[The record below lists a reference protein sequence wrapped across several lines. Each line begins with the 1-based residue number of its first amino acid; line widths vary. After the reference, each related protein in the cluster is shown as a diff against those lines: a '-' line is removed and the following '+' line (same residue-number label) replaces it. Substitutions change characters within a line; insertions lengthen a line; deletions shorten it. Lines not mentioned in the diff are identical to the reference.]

1 MMDGLINILKPPGMT
16 SHDVVNWVRRLTGI
30 KKAGHTGTLDPAAAG
45 VLLLCVGRATRV
57 IEYLPDDKQYRAE
70 ITFGVK
76 TDTGD
81 SFGEIIY
88 TNNVTDLTPS
98 RLENELL
105 GFLGEIEQVPPMTS
119 AVRHQGVKLYEL
131 ARRGVVVKR
140 KPRRAT
146 IHELRMVKWSG
157 AAGRLPT
164 AIFDVSCSA
173 GTYIRTLCAD
183 IGDRLGCGA
192 HMSFLLRTRAGAF
205 AIDRSYTLE
214 ELACFVRNGRTERVV
229 TGLDDMLLNMP
240 AVLVRESAM
249 ESVRSGAQLY
259 PPGVEY
265 APEGLLPG
273 QVVRLKSPTELMAI
287 AAVHCVEDRIFF
299 KPVKVLV

>member
-81 SFGEIIY
+81 SFGEIIH
-88 TNNVTDLTPS
+88 TNNTADITQS
-98 RLENELL
+98 RLENELS

-119 AVRHQGVKLYEL
+119 AVRHHGVKLYEL
-131 ARRGVVVKR
+131 ARRGVVVER
-140 KPRRAT
+140 KSRRVI
-146 IHELRMVKWSG
+146 IHALRMVKWKS
-157 AAGRLPT
+157 AAGRST

-173 GTYIRTLCAD
+173 GTYIRTLCSD

-192 HMSFLLRTRAGAF
+192 HMSFLLRTRAGSY
-205 AIDRSYTLE
+205 AIDNSYTLE
-214 ELACFVRNGRTERVV
+214 ELACFVREGKTERAVMDLNDILV
-229 TGLDDMLLNMP
+229 NMP
-240 AVLVRESAM
+240 AVLVKESAAA
-249 ESVRSGAQLY
+249 SVKSGARLY
-259 PPGVEY
+259 LPGVEY
-265 APEGLLPG
+265 APEGLQPG
-273 QVVRLKSPTELMAI
+273 QLVRLKSPAELMAI
-287 AAVHCVEDRIFF
+287 AAVDCFDDRILF